1 MKQTIPLTVGV
12 IFLLLCITASSSIRL
27 SLPNMASND
36 FKLAPKKNIT
46 DVHFAAHPANLPSA
60 MNLAQEVE

>member
-36 FKLAPKKNIT
+36 FKLVLFLMWQRPLPVRIWVST
-46 DVHFAAHPANLPSA
+46 GDPATSLR
-60 MNLAQEVE
+60 